1 MVTEELQGFPAPA
14 AGSQSGVPGQPG
26 PDQAGATQEAPPSDT
41 AAEQESEQ
49 VDWQVRAL
57 AAEGRA
63 EKLEQTNRSQ
73 QGRQRKEDER
83 EALLQS
89 VVNSVDGLKKSHGV
103 LANSLASG
111 DTEGVAGQLQEI
123 EQQANQAQSEGL
135 AERMYR
141 GYWNALEQA
150 NLDADKNPV
159 MDLQTAPELAHVRQ
173 EWAGASRKAD
183 FGALGLLVAETEA
196 IKGQKLLER
205 ERQASAVEK
214 KATKDA
220 ALKANRD
227 SGVLDQDTG
236 PGAGAGSGEAK
247 WGDTDLRTLSP
258 EQLAER
264 KKALTQ
270 RMAKEAAG

>member
-1 MVTEELQGFPAPA
+1 MATEELQGFPAPA
-14 AGSQSGVPGQPG
+14 AGSQSGAPGQPG

-41 AAEQESEQ
+41 AAEQETEQ
-49 VDWQVRAL
+49 VDWQARAL

-135 AERMYR
+135 AERLYR
-141 GYWNALEQA
+141 GYWGALEQA
-150 NLDADKNPV
+150 NLDPDKNPV
-159 MDLQTAPELAHVRQ
+159 MDMQGDPDMSHVRQ
-173 EWAGASRKAD
+173 DWAEAQKKGD
-183 FGALGLLVAETEA
+183 FGAMGLLVAETEA
-196 IKGQKLLER
+196 IKGRKLLER
-205 ERQASAVEK
+205 ERQASAVAK
-214 KATKDA
+214 KEAKDA
-220 ALKANRD
+220 ALKVNRD
-227 SGVLDQDTG
+227 SGALDIDTG

-258 EQLAER
+258 DQLAER
-264 KKALTQ
+264 KKALTRQ
-270 RMAKEAAG
+270 MAKEAAG